1 MSKRAAPIKSPFKG
15 NVPTLKKPKVEN
27 FTDNADKPKAICVIV
42 KPTKPDHYDK
52 DIPLPT
58 PDTLPRAQ
66 KLVDLDENAPDVS
79 DMKAIIYVPLTYAEK
94 GVGKI
99 MYKNTDTSTLKKNF
113 LEQASVLG
121 KSVIVKS
128 DVPTESGYYGTWN
141 KKQTQWYD
149 SAGLIT
155 VVTDKVAIEDLT
167 KQAREHCN
175 DNLSPRIV
183 DICKANEIRIYKNQE
198 PKLRD
203 NQDIRVVK
211 SWSEA
216 LTLDDIEYIWYQYY
230 GTTLNKV
237 IVANPWTVYSIWAP
251 GKVPVEEKYNLLN
264 PKFLHKDDLKAYDE
278 ITAAMTDVLD
288 SEAKSK
294 NVLGESRQTN

>member
-1 MSKRAAPIKSPFKG
+1 MR
-15 NVPTLKKPKVEN
+15 
-27 FTDNADKPKAICVIV
+27 
-42 KPTKPDHYDK
+42 
-52 DIPLPT
+52 
-58 PDTLPRAQ
+58 
-66 KLVDLDENAPDVS
+66 
-79 DMKAIIYVPLTYAEK
+79 
-94 GVGKI
+94 
-99 MYKNTDTSTLKKNF
+99 
-113 LEQASVLG
+113 
-121 KSVIVKS
+121 
-128 DVPTESGYYGTWN
+128 
-141 KKQTQWYD
+141 
-149 SAGLIT
+149 
-155 VVTDKVAIEDLT
+155 
-167 KQAREHCN
+167 
-175 DNLSPRIV
+175 
-183 DICKANEIRIYKNQE
+183 
-198 PKLRD
+198 

-264 PKFLHKDDLKAYDE
+264 PKFLHEDDLKAYDE